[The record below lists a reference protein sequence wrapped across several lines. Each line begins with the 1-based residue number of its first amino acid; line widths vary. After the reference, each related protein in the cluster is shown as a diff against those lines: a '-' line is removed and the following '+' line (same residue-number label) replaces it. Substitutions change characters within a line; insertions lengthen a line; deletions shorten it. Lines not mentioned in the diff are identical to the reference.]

1 MQKLNGFSLI
11 SALNRLSKNIKYP
24 LPDKDDGG
32 YIEIVRVEMPE
43 GPIVLR
49 TKTFSEVDFYDPD
62 DTISESADI
71 IINKDIIWRVAD
83 NLFEA
88 HPLSLT
94 RLLGIDPQGK
104 AALLETMLAYTA
116 EFYLCYPGRMEHI
129 AGNAVDRRGEQY
141 LIWLPSDPHENA
153 KLSVKNYS
161 ADISEIPST
170 VAVYEA
176 LEIKGAPKLGADKPT
191 SEILRRHIQIQV
203 ALYYIGLQ
211 MGYHVWFKKTDD
223 AIYLNNMPI
232 EDSRNIINKLEET
245 PPFADNP
252 EALKLAEDMDIIW
265 FAKDGTIPA
274 AIAVEFYKGISGTV
288 MNMLELKQKLPKNAV
303 GRYVIAAPDEDRGH
317 TVSVST
323 KAFNRSLSV
332 RYFPYSSV
340 EELFSLCRRRNI
352 KGVSEEFL
360 DCFIE
365 KFN

>member
-1 MQKLNGFSLI
+1 MQKLNGFNLI
-11 SALNRLSKNIKYP
+11 SAVNRLSKTTKYP
-24 LPDKDDGG
+24 LPQKDEG

-49 TKTFSEVDFYDPD
+49 KKAASDAADSSVQDET
-62 DTISESADI
+62 SESADVL
-71 IINKDIIWRVAD
+71 INKDIIWRVAD

-104 AALLETMLAYTA
+104 AALLEVMLASTS

-176 LEIKGAPKLGADKPT
+176 LEIKGAPKLAADKPT
-191 SEILRRHIQIQV
+191 TEILRRHIQIQV

-211 MGYHVWFKKTDD
+211 MGYRVWFKKTDD
-223 AIYLNNMPI
+223 GIYLNNMPI
-232 EDSRNIINKLEET
+232 GDVKNIINKLDGM
-245 PPFADNP
+245 PPFADSP
-252 EALKLAEDMDIIW
+252 DALKLAENMDIIW
-265 FAKDGTIPA
+265 FAKDGSIPA
-274 AIAVEFYKGISGTV
+274 AIAVEFYKGVSGAV
-288 MNMLELKQKLPKNAV
+288 MNMLELKQALPKSAV
-303 GRYVIAAPDEDRGH
+303 GRYVIAAPDEDRSH